1 MNNMFVNYKPKS
13 ITYSATTN
21 ITTFVI
27 ISVSF
32 YSCYYDYVF
41 TKLHIHIDL
50 YINKLS
56 PLGMN
61 TMENIWQYERA
72 QKENTHFNIL
82 GDQMLLKIV
91 MDKKLNQAKDKTKDS
106 FYRSGCVLQS
116 IFEGEDK
123 RIAKNV

>member
-1 MNNMFVNYKPKS
+1 MFVNYKPKS
-13 ITYSATTN
+13 ITYSTTTN
-21 ITTFVI
+21 ITTFI
-27 ISVSF
+27 IIYVSF
-32 YSCYYDYVF
+32 HSCDYDYVF

-56 PLGMN
+56 PLRMN

-106 FYRSGCVLQS
+106 FYRSGCVLHP

-123 RIAKNV
+123 GIAKNV